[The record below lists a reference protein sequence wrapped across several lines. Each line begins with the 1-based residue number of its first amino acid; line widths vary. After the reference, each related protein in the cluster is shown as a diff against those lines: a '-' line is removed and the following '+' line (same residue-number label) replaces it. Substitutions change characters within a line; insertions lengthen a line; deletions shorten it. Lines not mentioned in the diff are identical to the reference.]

1 MGLIAASRY
10 LVGASLLTL
19 MLLFLPSSQG
29 TVRATPAES
38 APAAN
43 PAVSSPP
50 AVAEATS
57 AAEVASPPLHI
68 TYPAVGMDQ
77 DILPLSPTADEDSTG
92 SVVPPNTLDAYWL
105 TPYGSPGLGSTN
117 TTYIAGHS
125 WEDRGTAF
133 NNISIQAKLGDQLM
147 ITTAK
152 GTLSYQVTAI
162 NTENKATLKDSGIW
176 AKVPG
181 KVILITCYTA
191 DLRGTNMIVEA
202 SPLPAG

>member
-1 MGLIAASRY
+1 MGWIAACRH
-10 LVGASLLTL
+10 LLGASLLTL
-19 MLLFLPSSQG
+19 MLLVLPSSLG
-29 TVRATPAES
+29 RVPAQPAGS
-38 APAAN
+38 APAAT
-43 PAVSSPP
+43 APP
-50 AVAEATS
+50 ALAEVAS

-92 SVVPPNTLDAYWL
+92 SVVPPSTLEAYWL
-105 TPYGSPGLGSTN
+105 TPYGSPGPGSTN

-125 WEDRGTAF
+125 WEDRSTPF
-133 NNISIQAKLGDQLM
+133 NNISVQAKLGDQLTL
-147 ITTAK
+147 TTAK

-162 NTENKATLKDSGIW
+162 TTENKDTLKDSGIW

-181 KVILITCYTA
+181 QVILITCYTA
-191 DLRGTNMIVEA
+191 DLWGSNIIVEA